1 MQYAPKWIYVYA
13 ISIYISSMS
22 QFFCTYIGA
31 NSDHS
36 SPHPNR
42 QKSDK
47 SALRKEQTFIDFLCQ
62 KEYTQY
68 IEHAKI
74 KRMLKQ

>member
-1 MQYAPKWIYVYA
+1 
-13 ISIYISSMS
+13 MS

-31 NSDHS
+31 KNDHS
-36 SPHPNR
+36 SHILT
-42 QKSDK
+42 DK
-47 SALRKEQTFIDFLCQ
+47 SALQKEPAFIDFLCQ

-74 KRMLKQ
+74 KGMLKQ